1 MSHSWSRIKLWIVVT
16 VVVLVSAGTLIAV
29 PASRYSLLRT
39 LGNALVHND
48 PLGPAEVIVIS
59 TDSDGAGVLEA
70 ADLFHQGIAPRVALF
85 ADPPDV
91 IDREFVRRGVPY
103 FNAARVE
110 LQQLKSLGITN
121 AEIIPR
127 TVTGTEDEGRILPDW
142 CAERQLRRI
151 VFVATRDHSKR
162 TRRVLDRAMRGRQT
176 TVMIRAARFSDFDP
190 DAWWKTRGG
199 VRTEI
204 QELEKLLLDILRHPL
219 S

>member
-1 MSHSWSRIKLWIVVT
+1 MSRPRSRFKLGLATTVIALTVAAGTIVVPT
-16 VVVLVSAGTLIAV
+16 
-29 PASRYSLLRT
+29 PRYFLLRT
-39 LGNALVHND
+39 LGHALVHSD
-48 PLGPAEVIVIS
+48 PLGPADVVVIS

-70 ADLFHQGIAPRVALF
+70 ADLVHQGVAPRVALF
-85 ADPPDV
+85 ADPPDA

-110 LQQLKSLGITN
+110 LQQLKSLGITD

-127 TVTGTEDEGRILPDW
+127 RVAGTEDEGKILPDW
-142 CAERQLRRI
+142 CTEQRLQRI
-151 VFVATRDHSKR
+151 VFVATKDHSRR

-176 TVMIRAARFSDFDP
+176 TVMIRPARFSDFDP

-199 VRTEI
+199 IRTEI
-204 QELEKLLLDILRHPL
+204 QELEKLLLDILRHPF